1 VNQSG
6 EEEENNKKCAN
17 INLSSIEEDINES
30 LINSESTLEKTT
42 VPEDT
47 AVLKLSLKS
56 ERRPTFSSKVLDVIA
71 GRDVQKDLIR
81 ESTTEAR

>member
-1 VNQSG
+1 M
-6 EEEENNKKCAN
+6 CAK

-30 LINSESTLEKTT
+30 LINSESISEKTA
-42 VPEDT
+42 VPENT